1 MLKPHIQISKALKVW
16 CPLPQALAGILHVLL
31 NLAFLPTRCWITEL
45 RIKQVVADHGSEP
58 LIDPAL
64 FATPHRIHSG
74 LHVVVDAA
82 LGNATED
89 LKGMPVG
96 IKQHFMFLLVVSPKH
111 KGPAVG
117 QLKLGNLKFDL
128 FARYAGKVLTPI
140 ELEGF
145 ATSKAQGDETTLA
158 RGLRLELFGIFPL
171 SGKGT
176 HSVIRPGKAQSDQI
190 PVHAAQVS
198 AQLLCLFVLGGE
210 PLP

>member
-1 MLKPHIQISKALKVW
+1 M
-16 CPLPQALAGILHVLL
+16 
-31 NLAFLPTRCWITEL
+31 
-45 RIKQVVADHGSEP
+45 
-58 LIDPAL
+58 
-64 FATPHRIHSG
+64 
-74 LHVVVDAA
+74 
-82 LGNATED
+82 
-89 LKGMPVG
+89 
-96 IKQHFMFLLVVSPKH
+96 
-111 KGPAVG
+111 G

-198 AQLLCLFVLGGE
+198 AQLLCLFVLESHCLNLGSKGLNLPTLSRAGYCGSTTLLCKYLRTVFLDR
-210 PLP
+210 PLRRAISRIDAPSRKCQRRIALNIATFITP